1 MASSRTELLEWI
13 NDLLQ
18 LSLTKV
24 EQCGTGGVYCQII
37 DSIFGDVAMNKVK
50 MQAKQEYEYLA
61 NFRVLQNSF
70 KVHAIDKPIPVDRL
84 VRCKMQDNLEFLQW
98 LKRFWDMNFP
108 GGEYDPVARRGG
120 AGGPSAGAAGPGPRA
135 PSATGAARAPPAA
148 AARRPAATAAR
159 TSAARPVG
167 GAARVGGPSA
177 RSSSAA
183 SSRGVDPA
191 ALEALT
197 GQMNEMK
204 LSVEGLEKERDFYFN
219 KLRDIEIIIG
229 ARLEISEQEP
239 DGNGVTDAEKETL
252 LQMQQILYSTEE
264 GFEVPEDAQEEL
276 VNEEEEETF

>member
-1 MASSRTELLEWI
+1 MAGESRTELLTWI

-18 LSLTKV
+18 LNYTKV
-24 EQCGTGGVYCQII
+24 EQCGSGAVYCQIV
-37 DSIFGDVAMNKVK
+37 DSIFGDVPMNKVK
-50 MQAKQEYEYLA
+50 MLAKQEYEYLA
-61 NFRVLQNSF
+61 NFRVLQNVF
-70 KVHAIDKPIPVDRL
+70 KAHGIDKPIPVDRL

-108 GGEYDPVARRGG
+108 GGEYDPVARRG
-120 AGGPSAGAAGPGPRA
+120 AAGA
-135 PSATGAARAPPAA
+135 
-148 AARRPAATAAR
+148 AATAAR
-159 TSAARPVG
+159 TSATRPV
-167 GAARVGGPSA
+167 GAARVAGSA

-183 SSRGVDPA
+183 SGGVDPA

-229 ARLEISEQEP
+229 ARLELAEQEP
-239 DGNGVTDAEKETL
+239 EGSGVSETEKETL

-264 GFEVPEDAQEEL
+264 GFEVPEDAEEL
-276 VNEEEEETF
+276 ADEEETF